1 MSDLDEMRR
10 ACKRLSRADRPL
22 LALWLR
28 ATRVLLEGNEHLD
41 SGCALVIEFEQFV
54 VEVTDEGRLEVTSYD
69 GDGDEEIEIDGR
81 GWSFVEMLVQALESA

>member
-28 ATRVLLEGNEHLD
+28 ATRVLLEGNEHLNTD
-41 SGCALVIEFEQFV
+41 CELEIEFAGFALS
-54 VEVTDEGRLEVTSYD
+54 VTDEGKLDLTSFDDD
-69 GDGDEEIEIDGR
+69 GDVEIDMELR
-81 GWSFVEMLVQALESA
+81 GWPFVEMLVQALESA